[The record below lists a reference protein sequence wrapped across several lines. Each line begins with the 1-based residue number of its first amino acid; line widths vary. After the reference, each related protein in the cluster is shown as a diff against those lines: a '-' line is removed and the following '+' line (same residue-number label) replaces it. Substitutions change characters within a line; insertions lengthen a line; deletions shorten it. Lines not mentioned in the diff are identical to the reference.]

1 MVKRKDDPTRGIY
14 FIQFTPNITEVQLE
28 ACFDRLNKTLW
39 YRSLGNGDLLKFE
52 MKNNAVTTGKNQ
64 NHQIKF
70 CITKR

>member
-1 MVKRKDDPTRGIY
+1 MIKRKDNPSRGIY

-52 MKNNAVTTGKNQ
+52 MKNNAVTPGKNQ
-64 NHQIKF
+64 NQIKF